1 MKNILILLVIFGA
14 FMHFKSKEQSPEIPI
29 ETNKTERYVS
39 PYANMPT
46 SSSNGFTCD
55 GRQHCSQM
63 RSCEEAEYFL
73 NNCPNV
79 KMDGDQDGE
88 PCEDQWC

>member
-1 MKNILILLVIFGA
+1 
-14 FMHFKSKEQSPEIPI
+14 MHFKSKEQSPEIPI

-39 PYANMPT
+39 PYANMPS